1 MRKERP
7 GLWFLIG
14 LTSAAL
20 GADLAEHMIVGRVTV
35 TIARLVGCILCFGAS
50 VWFGVPLL
58 RWWFREPR
66 PSRLDKY
73 E

>member
-14 LTSAAL
+14 LTSVAL

-35 TIARLVGCILCFGAS
+35 TLARLVGCAVCFGVSA
-50 VWFGVPLL
+50 WFGVPFL
-58 RWWFREPR
+58 RWCFGKPKLSYLNRHE
-66 PSRLDKY
+66 
-73 E
+73 